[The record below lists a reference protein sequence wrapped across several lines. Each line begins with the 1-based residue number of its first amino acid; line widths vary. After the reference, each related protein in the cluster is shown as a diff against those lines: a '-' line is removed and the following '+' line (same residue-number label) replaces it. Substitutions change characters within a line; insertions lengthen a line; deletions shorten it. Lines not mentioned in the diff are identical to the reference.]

1 MISGILLIDKESG
14 VTSFDALQK
23 IRRTIGAKK
32 AGHTGTLD
40 SFASGL
46 LVALVGNLTR
56 LAPHITALKKTYTA
70 RIQFGA
76 ETDTLD
82 PLGTIIKTA
91 PRPYQQDFF
100 ASLARFEGVI
110 SQTPPEYS
118 AIKIAGKRASDLRRE
133 GKTVSM
139 AARNI
144 TVYSLGVESIAENQD
159 GTLESADVRVCC
171 SAGTYIRALARDIA
185 LACGSAAHLTSLRRL
200 AVGGFSVE
208 EAKTPAGSGVL
219 PMTAELARRCGLCP
233 LELFP
238 DAAKAFFNGSAIQ
251 ETWFSGDG
259 GESAETPRAVFFEG
273 NFSGIIRRAQNSAK
287 SAYKYDFV
295 CPRVLRE
302 S

>member
-23 IRRTIGAKK
+23 IRRELGAKK

-46 LVALVGNLTR
+46 LVALFGNLTR

-82 PLGTIIKTA
+82 PLGQVIKTA
-91 PRPYQQDFF
+91 PHPRQHDFF
-100 ASLARFEGVI
+100 ASLPRFEGAI

-118 AIKIAGKRASDLRRE
+118 AVKIAGKRASDLARQ
-133 GKTVSM
+133 GKAVSM

-144 TVYSLGVESIAENQD
+144 TVYSLCVESVAARQD

-185 LACGSAAHLTSLRRL
+185 LACGSAAHLTALRRL

-208 EAKTPAGSGVL
+208 EARAPAANALL

-233 LELFP
+233 LELSP
-238 DAAKAFFNGSAIQ
+238 DAAKAFFNGGAIQ
-251 ETWFSGDG
+251 AAWFSGDS
-259 GESAETPRAVFFEG
+259 GENVDAPRAVFFDE
-273 NFSGIIRRAQNSAK
+273 NFAGIIRRAAAK
-287 SAYKYDFV
+287 AKPEYTYDFV
-295 CPRVLRE
+295 CPQG
-302 S
+302 